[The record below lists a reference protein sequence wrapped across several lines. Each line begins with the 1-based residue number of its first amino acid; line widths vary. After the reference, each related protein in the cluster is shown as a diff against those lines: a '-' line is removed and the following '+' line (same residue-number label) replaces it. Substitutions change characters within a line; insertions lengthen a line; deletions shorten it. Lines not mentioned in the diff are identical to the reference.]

1 MPLTWTGRRHGALSN
16 REVNDRRLPRQSLA
30 LMTTFII
37 VATITTIITIIIDI
51 IVISVIINS
60 VAAVVVVVVVIIIF
74 IIIIIIIIY
83 HVTVS
88 LCCAGRR
95 HGGGR
100 THHHRQTEDGRR
112 LQLPIL
118 GGAVGH
124 PHQTTRGGLEAPVS
138 LEAVTV
144 VRVGDDHLRGPARCR
159 RHLRLH
165 GLHQSLD
172 DATPRHDDDFV

>member
-1 MPLTWTGRRHGALSN
+1 MVKLHTFCFEISFS
-16 REVNDRRLPRQSLA
+16 RQSLA

-37 VATITTIITIIIDI
+37 VVTITTIITIIIDI

-60 VAAVVVVVVVIIIF
+60 VAVVVVVVVIIIF
-74 IIIIIIIIY
+74 IIIIIIHY
-83 HVTVS
+83 VTVS

-100 THHHRQTEDGRR
+100 THHHRRPEDGRR

-124 PHQTTRGGLEAPVS
+124 PHQTTRGGLEDPVS